1 MRAMLFLS
9 SILFGLTVA
18 APGFAQTR
26 TDGHQGTDRG
36 GSAAP
41 DHTAGA
47 SSYTGHGRMGN
58 KSLGRTDSGKGGP
71 SENAGSDG
79 GSTGSNSPGQIHRP

>member
-1 MRAMLFLS
+1 MRKTLLLS
-9 SILFGLTVA
+9 SILLGLALA

-26 TDGHQGTDRG
+26 TDSHQDTDR

-47 SSYTGHGRMGN
+47 SGYTGHGRLGN
-58 KSLGRTDSGKGGP
+58 KALGSGDSGKGGP